1 MRAEIDDEFGGPHRN
16 RRLHAG
22 GGAAVALKAGALA
35 RQIGRDRAAGYR
47 LTSFTPYTPQTRA
60 ITIFGC
66 GIGAVVL
73 GVVFLINP

>member
-1 MRAEIDDEFGGPHRN
+1 MNSAARIVIGAFMIV
-16 RRLHAG
+16 A
-22 GGAAVALKAGALA
+22 GAAVALKAGALA
-35 RQIGRDRAAGYR
+35 SQIERDRAAGYR

-60 ITIFGC
+60 IMIFGC